1 MRQRSSH
8 QAARGVAVAARTG
21 VRAALG
27 RAVCDL
33 TAAAAGWLRSRW
45 APLLVL
51 VSAVA
56 SVPPLMLLAVAAGVA
71 QVPVR
76 RFAPAC
82 VVGRTARFAVVV
94 LVTGA
99 VAQ

>member
-1 MRQRSSH
+1 
-8 QAARGVAVAARTG
+8 VAARTG

-27 RAVCDL
+27 RAACDL
-33 TAAAAGWLRSRW
+33 TAAVARWLRSRW
-45 APLLVL
+45 APLVVL

-56 SVPPLMLLAVAAGVA
+56 GVPPLMLLSVAAGVA

-82 VVGRTARFAVVV
+82 SVGRTARFAVVV
-94 LVTGA
+94 LVTGPPA
-99 VAQ
+99 E